1 VRVLI
6 DECLPRQLKGL
17 LAGAH
22 ETATVPDSGWAGLKN
37 GVLLRQADA
46 CFDVLLT
53 ADQRIY
59 HQQSF
64 AGLRIAIIV
73 LPTNRLRDVIDAVP
87 ALLQSLER
95 IERGQHVT
103 VDFGPRTERWADL
116 RLQSIVD
123 DGGVLRHLFG

>member
-1 VRVLI
+1 MRVLI

-17 LAGAH
+17 LAGAD
-22 ETATVPDSGWAGLKN
+22 ETATVPDSGWAGLQN

-46 CFDVLLT
+46 RFDVLVT
-53 ADQRIY
+53 ADQAIY

-95 IERGQHVT
+95 IERGQHVIM
-103 VDFGPRTERWADL
+103 DLGPRTERWTHV

-123 DGGVLRHLFG
+123 DAGVLRHLFR